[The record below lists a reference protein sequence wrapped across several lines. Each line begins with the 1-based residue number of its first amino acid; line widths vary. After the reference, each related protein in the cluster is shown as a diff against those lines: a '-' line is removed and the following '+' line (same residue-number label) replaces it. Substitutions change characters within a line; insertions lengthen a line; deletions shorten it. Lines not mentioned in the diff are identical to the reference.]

1 MADQFTFPSGP
12 HRAEIPL
19 WINFSAIP
27 YKRVKT
33 KVEREQNTS
42 TIAKDRTVTVSVP
55 FNGNF
60 TSQNKVRYTD
70 DPMVVLKV
78 MGLGTLTNAK
88 AARIEGLTQLLQ
100 TSNTG
105 EVTLNQ
111 QMVTSAVAANGNVYM
126 SVDMMD
132 MMFLGGSRRSYSIDF
147 NLICRSPEDSQ
158 VAGAICSVLSSK
170 CWPLINDAAGAQGP
184 SNGNAKLMHPDIW
197 AVTLSEQPGKFGDNG
212 KINSLW
218 NDGVGPQICVLT
230 DVNTRRVGGENS
242 RILGI
247 NRDFPTSRQ
256 TGGSAESTPMPLFY
270 KITLTF
276 TELEPAIQSKYDYS
290 TYSRS
295 RALRELG
302 R

>member
-27 YKRVKT
+27 YNRVKT
-33 KVEREQNTS
+33 KVERERNTQA
-42 TIAKDRTVTVSVP
+42 IAGDRTVTVSVP

-88 AARIEGLTQLLQ
+88 AARIEGLTQLL
-100 TSNTG
+100 TTANNTG

-111 QMVTSAVAANGNVYM
+111 QMVTSAVQANGNVYM

-132 MMFLGGSRRSYSIDF
+132 MMFLGGSRRSYNIDF

-170 CWPLINDAAGAQGP
+170 CWPLINDAAQTGP

-197 AVTLSEQPGKFGDNG
+197 AVTLSEQPGKFGNVG

-256 TGGSAESTPMPLFY
+256 TGGVAESTPMPLFY
-270 KITLTF
+270 KITLSF
-276 TELEPAIQSKYDYS
+276 TELEPAIQSKDDYS

-295 RALRELG
+295 RAFRELG